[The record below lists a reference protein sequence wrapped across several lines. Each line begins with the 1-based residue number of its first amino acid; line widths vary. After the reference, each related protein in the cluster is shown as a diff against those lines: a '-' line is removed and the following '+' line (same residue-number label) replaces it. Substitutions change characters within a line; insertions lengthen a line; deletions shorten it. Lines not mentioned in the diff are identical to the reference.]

1 MDATLADPLV
11 GRLLDGRYQVESQVA
26 MGGMATVY
34 RAMDIRLD
42 RQVALKVMHADLAR
56 DEEFV
61 NRFIGEAKAVARL
74 SHPNVVQVFDQGRDG
89 PYLYLAM
96 EFLPGRTLRNLLDE
110 RGWFP
115 PREALAIMVPLLSGL
130 AAAHTAGIVHR
141 DVKPEN
147 VLVAPDGHLKV
158 VDFGLARA
166 LTMSSQTRTGLIIGT
181 VAYLAPEQVTGTGA
195 DARTDIYA
203 AGIVLFEL
211 LTGTKPHTGESPLSV
226 AYKHVNEA
234 IPAPSR
240 LAGGISPEVDQLVLQ
255 ATSRDPGGR
264 PSDAGE
270 FLRSVHDVM
279 RTLGSDWPGQGQGPV
294 AVNDWAGY
302 VSRHGYGQ
310 QTIGQHAYGPQSYGQ
325 QNFQQVAFQPP
336 GPGQHNTQVL
346 AGGAAHDDGQTVIAG
361 RDGWPE
367 VPPAAGRGKRRI
379 VLWVALAALILAG
392 AGAGGWWFTQDQAK
406 VPTVAGLT
414 ESAAVKELRGDG
426 FTVRQAS
433 AINNNTVKAG
443 SIVRTVPAVG
453 TKVRKGSAITL
464 VPSAGPRTIKVPDI
478 SGQQLADA
486 ESALR
491 QSGLTVG
498 QVHKVASSSVDAGIV
513 VSTSPAAGLL
523 WPQPKPVTISVSAG
537 PPLPNF
543 VGQNEQ
549 AIQQWASQNDI
560 QLNVQQAGNSD
571 QPQGTITQ
579 QSPAANTP
587 ISQNE
592 TVTIM
597 VSNGPPQ
604 VSIPNVDGQSLND
617 ARTTLHQLGFKVTI
631 KKFGPFN
638 KVFNYSPNG
647 QAPKGS
653 TITLYSGF

>member
-11 GRLLDGRYQVESQVA
+11 GRLLDGRYQVEAQVA

-255 ATSRDPGGR
+255 ATSRDPSGR

-310 QTIGQHAYGPQSYGQ
+310 QTFGQQTYGQ
-325 QNFQQVAFQPP
+325 QNFQQLAFQSP

-367 VPPAAGRGKRRI
+367 GPPAAGRGKRRI
-379 VLWVALAALILAG
+379 VLWVALAALVLAG

-414 ESAAVKELRGDG
+414 ESAAVKELRADG
-426 FTVRQAS
+426 FTVRQAG

-617 ARTTLHQLGFKVTI
+617 ARTALHQLGFKVTI

-638 KVFNYSPNG
+638 KVFNYSPSG

>member
-11 GRLLDGRYQVESQVA
+11 GRLLDGRYQVEAQVA

-211 LTGTKPHTGESPLSV
+211 LTGSKPHTGESPLSV

-264 PSDAGE
+264 PSDAGQ

-336 GPGQHNTQVL
+336 GAGQHNTQVL
-346 AGGAAHDDGQTVIAG
+346 AGGVAHDDGQTVIAG

>member
-11 GRLLDGRYQVESQVA
+11 GRLLDGRYQVEAPVA

-61 NRFIGEAKAVARL
+61 NRFIGEAKSVARL
-74 SHPNVVQVFDQGRDG
+74 SHPNVVAVFDQGRDG
-89 PYLYLAM
+89 SYLYLAM
-96 EFLPGRTLRNLLDE
+96 EYLSGRTLRNLLDE

-255 ATSRDPGGR
+255 ATSRDPRGR

-279 RTLGSDWPGQGQGPV
+279 RSLGSDWPGQEQGPV

-310 QTIGQHAYGPQSYGQ
+310 QTIGQQTYGQ

-336 GPGQHNTQVL
+336 GPGQNNTQVL
-346 AGGAAHDDGQTVIAG
+346 AGGLAHDDGHTIIAG

-367 VPPAAGRGKRRI
+367 GPPAAGRGKRRI
-379 VLWVALAALILAG
+379 VLWAALAAVVLAV

-406 VPTVAGLT
+406 VPTVAGMT
-414 ESAAVKELRGDG
+414 ESAAVKELRADG
-426 FTVRQAS
+426 FTVRQAG

-491 QSGLTVG
+491 QYGLTVG
-498 QVHKVASSSVDAGIV
+498 QVRKVASSSVDAGIV

-587 ISQNE
+587 ITQNE

-617 ARTTLHQLGFKVTI
+617 ARTALHQLGFKVTI

-638 KVFNYSPNG
+638 KVFNYSPTG
-647 QAPKGS
+647 QAAKGS

>member
-11 GRLLDGRYQVESQVA
+11 GRLLDGRYQVEAQVA

-61 NRFIGEAKAVARL
+61 NRFIGEAKSVARL
-74 SHPNVVQVFDQGRDG
+74 SHPNVVAVFDQGRDG

-96 EFLPGRTLRNLLDE
+96 EYLPGRTLRNLLDE

-211 LTGTKPHTGESPLSV
+211 LTGTKPHTGDSPLSV

-240 LAGGISPEVDQLVLQ
+240 LVGGISPEVDQLVLQ
-255 ATSRDPGGR
+255 ATSRDPRGR

-310 QTIGQHAYGPQSYGQ
+310 QTYRPAEPTSSRTSSRCPSSRR
-325 QNFQQVAFQPP
+325 VP
-336 GPGQHNTQVL
+336 GRTTPRCWR
-346 AGGAAHDDGQTVIAG
+346 AGGLTTTGRRSSRAGTGGPRSRRPRAAASAG
-361 RDGWPE
+361 SSCGWRWRPWYW
-367 VPPAAGRGKRRI
+367 PWPGR
-379 VLWVALAALILAG
+379 V
-392 AGAGGWWFTQDQAK
+392 AGG
-406 VPTVAGLT
+406 
-414 ESAAVKELRGDG
+414 S
-426 FTVRQAS
+426 
-433 AINNNTVKAG
+433 
-443 SIVRTVPAVG
+443 
-453 TKVRKGSAITL
+453 
-464 VPSAGPRTIKVPDI
+464 PRTRPRCPR
-478 SGQQLADA
+478 SRA
-486 ESALR
+486 
-491 QSGLTVG
+491 
-498 QVHKVASSSVDAGIV
+498 
-513 VSTSPAAGLL
+513 
-523 WPQPKPVTISVSAG
+523 
-537 PPLPNF
+537 
-543 VGQNEQ
+543 
-549 AIQQWASQNDI
+549 
-560 QLNVQQAGNSD
+560 
-571 QPQGTITQ
+571 
-579 QSPAANTP
+579 
-587 ISQNE
+587 
-592 TVTIM
+592 
-597 VSNGPPQ
+597 
-604 VSIPNVDGQSLND
+604 
-617 ARTTLHQLGFKVTI
+617 
-631 KKFGPFN
+631 
-638 KVFNYSPNG
+638 
-647 QAPKGS
+647 
-653 TITLYSGF
+653 

>member
-11 GRLLDGRYQVESQVA
+11 GRLLDGRYQVEAQVA

-211 LTGTKPHTGESPLSV
+211 LTGSKPHTGESPLSV

-367 VPPAAGRGKRRI
+367 VPPAGRGKRRI

>member
-1 MDATLADPLV
+1 
-11 GRLLDGRYQVESQVA
+11 
-26 MGGMATVY
+26 
-34 RAMDIRLD
+34 
-42 RQVALKVMHADLAR
+42 
-56 DEEFV
+56 
-61 NRFIGEAKAVARL
+61 
-74 SHPNVVQVFDQGRDG
+74 
-89 PYLYLAM
+89 M
-96 EFLPGRTLRNLLDE
+96 EYLPGRTLRNLLDE

-130 AAAHTAGIVHR
+130 AAAHRAGIVHR

-166 LTMSSQTRTGLIIGT
+166 LTMTSQTRAGLIIGT

-195 DARTDIYA
+195 DTRTDVYA

-234 IPAPSR
+234 VPAPSQ
-240 LAGGISPEVDQLVLQ
+240 LVGGIPPEVDRLVLQ
-255 ATSRDPGGR
+255 VTSRDPRGR
-264 PSDAGE
+264 PSDAAELLGAVQE
-270 FLRSVHDVM
+270 VM
-279 RTLGSDWPGQGQGPV
+279 RGLGSDWPGQSQAPV

-302 VSRHGYGQ
+302 AGRPGSGRH
-310 QTIGQHAYGPQSYGQ
+310 S
-325 QNFQQVAFQPP
+325 
-336 GPGQHNTQVL
+336 TQVL
-346 AGGAAHDDGQTVIAG
+346 AGGVPDADGRTIIAG
-361 RDGWPE
+361 RDGWPGA
-367 VPPAAGRGKRRI
+367 PPAADGHRRRL
-379 VLWVALAALILAG
+379 VLWVALAAVVIAV

-406 VPTVAGLT
+406 VPAVAGMP
-414 ESAAVKELRGDG
+414 ERAAVKELRADG

-433 AINNNTVKAG
+433 AVNSDTVRAG
-443 SIVRTVPAVG
+443 SVVRTTPAIG
-453 TKVRKGSAITL
+453 TRIRKGSAITV
-464 VPSAGPRTIKVPDI
+464 VPSAGPRTLRVPDV
-478 SGQQLADA
+478 SGQQLANA

-491 QSGLTVG
+491 SAGLSVG
-498 QVHKVASSSVDAGIV
+498 PVRKIASASVDAGIV

-523 WPQPKPVTISVSAG
+523 WPQPKPVTISVSEG

-549 AIQQWASQNDI
+549 AIQQWAAQNGI

-579 QSPAANTP
+579 QSPGQGTP
-587 ISQNE
+587 ITQNE

-604 VSIPNVDGQSLND
+604 VSIPNVDGQNVND
-617 ARTTLHQLGFKVTI
+617 ARMALHQLGFKVTV
-631 KKFGPFN
+631 KKFGPFG
-638 KVFNYSPNG
+638 KVFSYSPSG
-647 QAPKGS
+647 QAAKGS
-653 TITLYSGF
+653 TITLYTGF

>member
-11 GRLLDGRYQVESQVA
+11 GRLLDGRYQVEAQVA

-61 NRFIGEAKAVARL
+61 NRFIGEAKSVARL

-96 EFLPGRTLRNLLDE
+96 EYLPGRTLRNLLDE

-255 ATSRDPGGR
+255 ATSRDPSGR

-302 VSRHGYGQ
+302 VSRHGYGAQ
-310 QTIGQHAYGPQSYGQ
+310 QTYGQ
-325 QNFQQVAFQPP
+325 Q
-336 GPGQHNTQVL
+336 TY
-346 AGGAAHDDGQTVIAG
+346 G
-361 RDGWPE
+361 RS
-367 VPPAAGRGKRRI
+367 R
-379 VLWVALAALILAG
+379 
-392 AGAGGWWFTQDQAK
+392 
-406 VPTVAGLT
+406 
-414 ESAAVKELRGDG
+414 
-426 FTVRQAS
+426 
-433 AINNNTVKAG
+433 
-443 SIVRTVPAVG
+443 
-453 TKVRKGSAITL
+453 
-464 VPSAGPRTIKVPDI
+464 
-478 SGQQLADA
+478 
-486 ESALR
+486 
-491 QSGLTVG
+491 
-498 QVHKVASSSVDAGIV
+498 ASSSRTSSRWPSSRRVPGRTTPRCWRAGRPTTTGTR
-513 VSTSPAAGLL
+513 SSRAGTDGPRSRRPRAAA
-523 WPQPKPVTISVSAG
+523 SAG
-537 PPLPNF
+537 SCC
-543 VGQNEQ
+543 GWRWR
-549 AIQQWASQNDI
+549 QWYWPWPGR
-560 QLNVQQAGNSD
+560 VAG
-571 QPQGTITQ
+571 G
-579 QSPAANTP
+579 SP
-587 ISQNE
+587 
-592 TVTIM
+592 
-597 VSNGPPQ
+597 
-604 VSIPNVDGQSLND
+604 
-617 ARTTLHQLGFKVTI
+617 RTR
-631 KKFGPFN
+631 PRCPR
-638 KVFNYSPNG
+638 SR
-647 QAPKGS
+647 A
-653 TITLYSGF
+653 

>member
-11 GRLLDGRYQVESQVA
+11 GRLLDGRYQVEAQVA

-211 LTGTKPHTGESPLSV
+211 LTGSKPHTGESPLSV

-264 PSDAGE
+264 PSDAGQ

-336 GPGQHNTQVL
+336 GAGQHNTQVL

-426 FTVRQAS
+426 FTVRQAG

-604 VSIPNVDGQSLND
+604 VSIPDVDGQSLND